1 MNPDDQLIEIAD
13 CLHAQLIELQKRPTP
28 ERAEL
33 LMIALEG
40 VRRHLGRYRDQLI
53 AGEAG

>member
-1 MNPDDQLIEIAD
+1 MNPDDQLIEIAE
-13 CLHAQLIELQKRPTP
+13 CLRAQLIELHKRPTP